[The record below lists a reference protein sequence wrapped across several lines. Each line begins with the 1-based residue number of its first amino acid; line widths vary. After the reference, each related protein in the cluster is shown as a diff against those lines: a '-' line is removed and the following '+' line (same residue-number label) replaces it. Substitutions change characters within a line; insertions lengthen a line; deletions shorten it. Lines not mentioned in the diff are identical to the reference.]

1 MKSDFVEFKYGWPVV
16 LAGSL
21 GISLGMSPLPFYTI
35 GVFAQPLSQEFGWGI
50 DQIMYGLV
58 PFCLATVISAPFAGY
73 LSDRFGVRQV
83 ALISILLFALG
94 MMAFALNNGSLPL
107 YFFLWAMLSFVGAGT
122 LPITYTKAI
131 SRWFQHKRGLALGMA
146 LVGTGIGGALAKI
159 YAATLIDAVG
169 WRMAYVGVGFLPL
182 IVALPVVY
190 LLFRDVDDPKVE
202 RRVKAL
208 ESARP
213 QGAGSNQLYG
223 YTFVQCLRE
232 WRFWLLCAIF
242 LPLSFAIGGPI
253 PNLETMLASKGFD
266 RGDAII
272 LASFL
277 GYSVYVGRVLAGY
290 LLDFVWAPI
299 LACVLQMMP
308 AISMFIFAT
317 ADPSYGQMVIAIVT
331 LGVAAGVEYDLL
343 AYLVARYF
351 GMKSY
356 ARIYGTLYAFFGLG
370 AGFGPAIF
378 GAIYGRTGSYD
389 LAMNVAMWVFVACSL
404 SFLLLGRYRDD
415 KIRAMV

>member
-213 QGAGSNQLYG
+213 EGAGSNQLYG
-223 YTFVQCLRE
+223 YTFAQCLRE

-389 LAMNVAMWVFVACSL
+389 MAMNVAMWVFVACSL

>member
-208 ESARP
+208 ETARP
-213 QGAGSNQLYG
+213 EGAGSNQLYG
-223 YTFVQCLRE
+223 YTFAQCLRE

>member
-208 ESARP
+208 ETARP

-223 YTFVQCLRE
+223 YTFAQCLRE

>member
-58 PFCLATVISAPFAGY
+58 PFCLATVFSAPFAGY

-223 YTFVQCLRE
+223 YTFAQCLRE

>member
-169 WRMAYVGVGFLPL
+169 WRMAYVGIGFLPL

-208 ESARP
+208 ETARP
-213 QGAGSNQLYG
+213 EGAGSNQLYG
-223 YTFVQCLRE
+223 YTFAQCLRE

>member
-208 ESARP
+208 ETARP
-213 QGAGSNQLYG
+213 EGAGSNQLYG
-223 YTFVQCLRE
+223 YTFAQCLRE

-389 LAMNVAMWVFVACSL
+389 MAMNVAMWVFVACSL

-415 KIRAMV
+415 KIRAML

>member
-94 MMAFALNNGSLPL
+94 MMAFALNNGSLPM

-208 ESARP
+208 ASARP
-213 QGAGSNQLYG
+213 EGAGSNQLYG
-223 YTFVQCLRE
+223 YTFAQCLRE

-389 LAMNVAMWVFVACSL
+389 MAMNVAMWVFVACSL

>member
-213 QGAGSNQLYG
+213 EGAGSNQLYG
-223 YTFVQCLRE
+223 YTFAQCLRE

-415 KIRAMV
+415 KIRAML

>member
-190 LLFRDVDDPKVE
+190 LLFRDVDHPKVE

-213 QGAGSNQLYG
+213 EGAGSNQLYG
-223 YTFVQCLRE
+223 YTFAQCLRE

>member
-58 PFCLATVISAPFAGY
+58 PFCLATVISAPLAGY

-213 QGAGSNQLYG
+213 EGAGSNQLYG
-223 YTFVQCLRE
+223 YTFAQCLRE

-389 LAMNVAMWVFVACSL
+389 LAMDVAMWVFVACSL

>member
-208 ESARP
+208 ETARP
-213 QGAGSNQLYG
+213 EGAGSNQLYG
-223 YTFVQCLRE
+223 YTFAQCLRE

-317 ADPSYGQMVIAIVT
+317 ADPSYGQMVIATVT

-389 LAMNVAMWVFVACSL
+389 MAMNVAMWVFVACSL

>member
-35 GVFAQPLSQEFGWGI
+35 GVFAQPLSQEFGWGV

-146 LVGTGIGGALAKI
+146 LVGTGIGGALAKV

-213 QGAGSNQLYG
+213 EGAGSNQLYG
-223 YTFVQCLRE
+223 YTFAQCLRE

-253 PNLETMLASKGFD
+253 PNLETMLTSKGFD

>member
-21 GISLGMSPLPFYTI
+21 GISLGMSPLPHTI

-208 ESARP
+208 ETARP
-213 QGAGSNQLYG
+213 EGAGSNQLYG
-223 YTFVQCLRE
+223 YT
-232 WRFWLLCAIF
+232 
-242 LPLSFAIGGPI
+242 LPNA
-253 PNLETMLASKGFD
+253 
-266 RGDAII
+266 
-272 LASFL
+272 
-277 GYSVYVGRVLAGY
+277 
-290 LLDFVWAPI
+290 
-299 LACVLQMMP
+299 
-308 AISMFIFAT
+308 
-317 ADPSYGQMVIAIVT
+317 
-331 LGVAAGVEYDLL
+331 
-343 AYLVARYF
+343 
-351 GMKSY
+351 
-356 ARIYGTLYAFFGLG
+356 
-370 AGFGPAIF
+370 
-378 GAIYGRTGSYD
+378 
-389 LAMNVAMWVFVACSL
+389 
-404 SFLLLGRYRDD
+404 
-415 KIRAMV
+415 

>member
-213 QGAGSNQLYG
+213 EGAGSNQLYG
-223 YTFVQCLRE
+223 YTFAQCLRE

>member
-208 ESARP
+208 ETARP
-213 QGAGSNQLYG
+213 EGAGSNQLYG
-223 YTFVQCLRE
+223 YTFAQCLRE

-343 AYLVARYF
+343 AYLAP
-351 GMKSY
+351 
-356 ARIYGTLYAFFGLG
+356 ATLA
-370 AGFGPAIF
+370 
-378 GAIYGRTGSYD
+378 
-389 LAMNVAMWVFVACSL
+389 
-404 SFLLLGRYRDD
+404 
-415 KIRAMV
+415 

>member
-1 MKSDFVEFKYGWPVV
+1 MKSDFIEFKYGWPVV

-208 ESARP
+208 ETARP
-213 QGAGSNQLYG
+213 EGAGSNQLYG
-223 YTFVQCLRE
+223 YTFAQCLRE

>member
-208 ESARP
+208 ETARP
-213 QGAGSNQLYG
+213 EGAGSNQLYG
-223 YTFVQCLRE
+223 YTFAQCLRE

-389 LAMNVAMWVFVACSL
+389 RAMKVAMWVFVACSL

>member
-208 ESARP
+208 ETARP
-213 QGAGSNQLYG
+213 EGAGSNQLYG
-223 YTFVQCLRE
+223 YTFAQCLRE

-389 LAMNVAMWVFVACSL
+389 MAMNVAMWVFVACSL

>member
-223 YTFVQCLRE
+223 YTFAQCMRE

>member
-223 YTFVQCLRE
+223 YTFAQCLRE

-389 LAMNVAMWVFVACSL
+389 MAMNVAMWVFVACSL

>member
-208 ESARP
+208 QGARP
-213 QGAGSNQLYG
+213 EGVGSNQLYG
-223 YTFVQCLRE
+223 YTFAQCLRE

-378 GAIYGRTGSYD
+378 GVIYGRTGSYD
-389 LAMNVAMWVFVACSL
+389 LAMNVAMWVFVACAL

>member
-223 YTFVQCLRE
+223 YTFAQCLRE

>member
-1 MKSDFVEFKYGWPVV
+1 MKADFVEFKYGWPVV
-16 LAGSL
+16 LAGSI

-50 DQIMYGLV
+50 DQIMYGLI

-73 LSDRFGVRQV
+73 LSDRFGVRPV
-83 ALISILLFALG
+83 ALISIVLFALG

-107 YFFLWAMLSFVGAGT
+107 YFFLWSILSFVGAGT

-182 IVALPVVY
+182 LVAFPVVY

-208 ESARP
+208 YSARP
-213 QGAGSNQLYG
+213 GDAATNQLYG
-223 YTFVQCLRE
+223 YTFAQCLRD

-253 PNLETMLASKGFD
+253 PNLETMLSSKGFD

-277 GYSVYVGRVLAGY
+277 GYSVYVGRVMAGY

-299 LACVLQMMP
+299 LACTLQMMP
-308 AISMFIFAT
+308 AISMYIFAT
-317 ADPSYGQMVIAIVT
+317 ADPSYAQMVIAIVT

-356 ARIYGTLYAFFGLG
+356 SRIYGTLYAFFGLG

-389 LAMNVAMWVFVACSL
+389 LAMDFAMWVFVICAL

-415 KIRAMV
+415 KIKAMV

>member
-35 GVFAQPLSQEFGWGI
+35 GVFAQPLSQEFGWGV

-213 QGAGSNQLYG
+213 EGAGSNQLYG
-223 YTFVQCLRE
+223 YTFAQCLRE

-253 PNLETMLASKGFD
+253 PNLETMLTSKGFD

>member
-73 LSDRFGVRQV
+73 LTDRFGVRQV

-213 QGAGSNQLYG
+213 EGAGSNQLYG
-223 YTFVQCLRE
+223 YTFAQCLRE